1 MKNTFCGIID
11 NRSDDDILI
20 DKVNL
25 LSDAIYL
32 VINRMNRLY
41 RDIGA
46 SIKNLTFV
54 SKSLDSKFLNE
65 YIDVFTKEIKQ
76 INYSIRKDVY
86 ASIMEF
92 INSDIS
98 IPIDRD
104 TNTTEYNYYVIGFLL
119 ECGPSP
125 RGTFRKMLNM
135 TKLKRQVINRA
146 EELKSD
152 GDDISIK
159 FYGLVTNLREL
170 ELYLISLLKEVSKL
184 IDKGENKKCNMTLN

>member
-11 NRSDDDILI
+11 NRSNDDILI

-32 VINRMNRLY
+32 VISRMNRLY

-135 TKLKRQVINRA
+135 TKLKRQVIDRA

-152 GDDISIK
+152 GDDISMK

-184 IDKGENKKCNMTLN
+184 IDKGENKNAK

>member
-184 IDKGENKKCNMTLN
+184 IDKGENKKCKMTIN

>member
-152 GDDISIK
+152 GDDISMK

-184 IDKGENKKCNMTLN
+184 IDKGENKNAK

>member
-41 RDIGA
+41 RDIGT

-184 IDKGENKKCNMTLN
+184 IDKGENKKCKMTIN